1 MNYQELINYLNEI
14 PRFTDVKEDLSLMEN
29 LMKNLGNPQG
39 ELRCIHVAGT
49 NGKGSVCA
57 MTTSILL
64 EEGYTVGTFT
74 SPHLIHFNERMK
86 INNEAITDEE
96 FAWVGTKVKEEIDKM
111 IRGGSQHPTF
121 FEVITACAFIYFA
134 LKKVDFA
141 VIEVGLGGRLDA
153 TNIIENPLVAVI
165 TPIGLDHTSILG
177 DNLVDISGEKAGI
190 IKKNCP
196 VVLFSVKDSVYNK
209 VNEVSKEK
217 NARLFTIDSSINVS
231 IHEKN
236 LKRQIFSIQT
246 PYYSFRNIK
255 TSLVG
260 DYQVINSAIVLL
272 IIDVLRNKKINIKD
286 SSIYRGFE
294 KVLWPGRMEV
304 ITRNNRIY
312 ILDGAH
318 NVDGMTKFMES
329 ISNQTNL
336 PPICIVGFNKDKDY
350 PLLLDLIIKSN
361 VFKKIIFT
369 PICSPR
375 TLLPED
381 LYEHYK
387 GDIAIKN
394 SLEEAHNEALND
406 GKEGNI
412 ICCIGSLYLVGEMK
426 DYLDR
431 KEVAK

>member
-1 MNYQELINYLNEI
+1 MNYQELIDYLNHI
-14 PRFTDVKEDLSLMEN
+14 PRFTEVKEDLSLMEN
-29 LMKNLGNPQG
+29 LMKRLGNPQDQ
-39 ELRCIHVAGT
+39 LRCIHVAGT

-86 INNEAITDEE
+86 ICNEAITDEE
-96 FAWVGTKVKEEIDKM
+96 FSRIGTKVKEAIEEM
-111 IRGGSQHPTF
+111 IEAGLQHPTF
-121 FEVITACAFIYFA
+121 FEVITACAFYYFA
-134 LKKVDFA
+134 LKKVDYA

-153 TNIIENPLVAVI
+153 TNIIKEPIVTVI
-165 TPIGLDHTSILG
+165 TPISLDHTSILG
-177 DNLVDISGEKAGI
+177 DNLEDITGEKAGI

-217 NARLFTIDSSINVS
+217 NARLFAIDSSITMS
-231 IHEKN
+231 IHEKS

-246 PYYSFRNIK
+246 PYYSFRNIQ
-255 TSLVG
+255 TSLIG
-260 DYQVINSAIVLL
+260 DYQVINSATVLL
-272 IIDVLRNKKINIKD
+272 IIDVLRHKEINIKD

-294 KVLWPGRMEV
+294 KVVWPGRMEV
-304 ITRNNRIY
+304 VTRGNRIY

-318 NVDGMTKFMES
+318 NVDGMTNFMES
-329 ISNQTNL
+329 ISNQTKL

-350 PLLLDLIIKSN
+350 PLLLDLMMKSK

-387 GDIAIKN
+387 ENIAIKN
-394 SLEEAHNEALND
+394 SLKEAHEEALND

-431 KEVAK
+431 EGSG